1 MIIRGAI
8 PIGLLLGVAAYVA
21 SPAAERVLYEKA
33 SPYNAIVVT
42 ENDEG
47 LRTLWFEP
55 GGARQSVV
63 KVGDPDHLELPY
75 ARAMAVGLVLGERPR
90 RVLIV
95 GLGGGTIPGFLHK
108 HFPQTVVDVVDI
120 DPDVVAVAKKY
131 FGFREDA
138 TLRAHVA
145 DGRRFVATHPNRY
158 DLIFLD
164 AFGADNIPYHL
175 ATREF
180 LDAVHRAL
188 TPRGIV
194 LANVWSSY
202 SNHLYDSMVRTYQD
216 VFEDLYIVDV
226 RGAGNKILIALPRAQ
241 RIARDDLTRRA
252 AQFSTQNRLQFDL
265 GECVR
270 YGFRLPGTDG
280 AQGQILH
287 DKPSRQPAA
296 VPAG

>member
-1 MIIRGAI
+1 MVIRGAI

-33 SPYNAIVVT
+33 SPYNTIVVT
-42 ENDEG
+42 ENDKG

-63 KVGDPDHLELPY
+63 KVGDPNHLELPY

-108 HFPQTVVDVVDI
+108 HFPQTIVDVVDI
-120 DPDVVAVAKKY
+120 DPDVVAVAKKF

-145 DGRRFVATHPNRY
+145 DGRRFIATHPNRY

-164 AFGADNIPYHL
+164 AFGADSIPYHL

-180 LDAVHRAL
+180 LDAVQRAL

-241 RIARDDLTRRA
+241 RIDRNVLARRA
-252 AQFSTQNRLQFDL
+252 EQFSTQNRLQFDL

-280 AQGQILH
+280 AHGQILH